1 MNRSKLAGAMAL
13 AALASLAPQT
23 AFAQAFPT
31 KPVRLVV
38 PFPPGGAVDI
48 SARLIGGELTKLLP
62 QPVVIENRP
71 GAGGNVAAELVA
83 RAAPDGYTLMMT
95 TSGIHAINPALYAK
109 LPFDA
114 IKDFTPV
121 SVVVSLINVIVVHP
135 SVPVKSVTELIAAA
149 KAAPGKLAYAS
160 SGSGTTIHL
169 SAELFKSM
177 AGINVLHVPYKGSA
191 PAVTD
196 LLAGQVN
203 LMFDNIPSALPHVRA
218 GKLRALAVT
227 GNARSPLMPDLPT
240 VSEAGLPGYESSVW
254 FGIVGPANMAA
265 PALQRLSSDTMKA
278 VANPEFRARLLAQ
291 GYDPV
296 GNTPEQMAQMIRDDV
311 PKWGKV
317 VRDSGAK
324 AE

>member
-1 MNRSKLAGAMAL
+1 M
-13 AALASLAPQT
+13 
-23 AFAQAFPT
+23 
-31 KPVRLVV
+31 
-38 PFPPGGAVDI
+38 
-48 SARLIGGELTKLLP
+48 
-62 QPVVIENRP
+62 VIENRA
-71 GAGGNVAAELVA
+71 GAGGNVAAEMVA
-83 RAAPDGYTLMMT
+83 RSAPDGYTLLMT

-169 SAELFKSM
+169 SAELFRSM
-177 AGINVLHVPYKGSA
+177 AGINMLHVPYKGSA

-227 GNARSPLMPDLPT
+227 GNARSPLMSDLPT

-254 FGIVGPANMAA
+254 FGIVGPAGMAA
-265 PALQRLSSDTMKA
+265 PALQRLSSDTMRA
-278 VANPEFRARLLAQ
+278 VANAEFRARLLSQ

>member
-1 MNRSKLAGAMAL
+1 MNSSKLAGAMAL

-71 GAGGNVAAELVA
+71 GAGGNVAAEMVA
-83 RAAPDGYTLMMT
+83 RSAPDGYTLLMT

-169 SAELFKSM
+169 SAELFRSM
-177 AGINVLHVPYKGSA
+177 AGINMLHVPYKGSA

-227 GNARSPLMPDLPT
+227 GNARSPLMSDLPT

-254 FGIVGPANMAA
+254 FGIVGPAGMAA
-265 PALQRLSSDTMKA
+265 PALQRLSSDTMRA
-278 VANPEFRARLLAQ
+278 VANAEFRARLLSQ